1 MATLLP
7 LPASILPIKIP
18 TFRLVVICL
27 AAMSV
32 GLSMAIISVA
42 KLLLLLCAL
51 YILSSALLRTSGAS
65 TEPKAEAT
73 RLTPPAVLIVLFAF
87 ALSLLWTIA
96 PDADA
101 FGSVAKY
108 GKLLVVVLLTA
119 LIRERREALYA
130 LGFFA
135 LAQLFLVCS
144 SWALFLHWPV
154 PWATSNMAVKE
165 YAVFSSYLDQG
176 IMGAVLAA
184 ICWHL
189 RDLVPGRFGRHLA
202 IATAVLALSNV
213 LFVLSGRSGHV
224 VAIAMLSLAIM
235 WQLPKR
241 LRALVVLLPFLLAL
255 ALFLSSA
262 KVRDRLTMAK
272 NEVQS
277 YSSQQKSDTSSG
289 IRLELWRKAIVI
301 ISDHPFA
308 GLGVGSWSTEY
319 NRVELQK
326 NPAHR
331 PIDGNGNPHQEYLQ
345 WGVQLGLPGMALL
358 LGLFAS
364 VLLDTRDME
373 PAVARAAQSTLAAL
387 MVACLFNSSLYDA
400 LIGDFFCVTLGL
412 LLALGA
418 GRQAMPRYTPYIR
431 SPDSTY
437 AA

>member
-1 MATLLP
+1 
-7 LPASILPIKIP
+7 
-18 TFRLVVICL
+18 
-27 AAMSV
+27 
-32 GLSMAIISVA
+32 MAIISVA

-51 YILSSALLRTSGAS
+51 YILSSALLKILLKTSGTPAQS
-65 TEPKAEAT
+65 RLGRT
-73 RLTPPAVLIVLFAF
+73 RLTPPAVLVTLFAF

-101 FGSVAKY
+101 WGSLAKY
-108 GKLLVVVLLTA
+108 GKLLVVVLLVA
-119 LIRERREALYA
+119 LVRERREAVCA
-130 LGFFA
+130 LGCFV
-135 LAQLFLVCS
+135 LAQMFLVAS

-154 PWATSNMAVKE
+154 PWATSNMAVRE

-189 RDLVPGRFGRHLA
+189 RSLVPGRFGKHLA
-202 IATAVLALSNV
+202 IAAALLALSNV

-241 LRALVVLLPFLLAL
+241 LRALVLLLPFLLAM
-255 ALFLSSA
+255 ALFMSSA
-262 KVRDRLTMAK
+262 KVRDRLTLAK

-277 YSSQQKSDTSSG
+277 YSTQQKSDTSSG
-289 IRLELWRKAIVI
+289 IRLELWRKAIDI
-301 ISDHPFA
+301 ISGHPLA

-319 NRVELQK
+319 NRVELKK
-326 NPAHR
+326 NPAHK

-345 WGVQLGLPGMALL
+345 WGVQLGLPGIALL
-358 LGLFAS
+358 IGLFTS
-364 VLLDTRDME
+364 VFLDTRDME

-418 GRQAMPRYTPYIR
+418 CRQAVQRPALHTKLPGN
-431 SPDSTY
+431 TC

>member
-1 MATLLP
+1 
-7 LPASILPIKIP
+7 
-18 TFRLVVICL
+18 
-27 AAMSV
+27 
-32 GLSMAIISVA
+32 MAIISIA
-42 KLLLLLCAL
+42 KLLLMLCAL
-51 YILSSALLRTSGAS
+51 WILSSALFRTSGAS
-65 TEPKAEAT
+65 TVPKAQPT
-73 RLTPPAVLIVLFAF
+73 RLTPPAVLITLFAF

-119 LIRERREALYA
+119 LIRDRREALYA
-130 LGFFA
+130 LGCFA

-154 PWATSNMAVKE
+154 PWATSNMALKE

-189 RDLVPGRFGRHLA
+189 RSWLPGRFGKHIA
-202 IATAVLALSNV
+202 IAAAVLAMVNV

-224 VAIAMLSLAIM
+224 VAIVMLSLAIT

-241 LRALVVLLPFLLAL
+241 FRALIVLLPFLLVT

-262 KVRDRLTMAK
+262 KVRERLTMVK
-272 NEVQS
+272 DEVQT
-277 YSSQQKSDTSSG
+277 YSTQQKSDTSSG
-289 IRLELWRKAIVI
+289 IRLELWRRAIVMI
-301 ISDHPFA
+301 ADHPLT

-319 NRVELQK
+319 NRVELEK
-326 NPAHR
+326 NPVQK
-331 PIDGNGNPHQEYLQ
+331 PINGNGNPHQEYLQ
-345 WGVQLGLPGMALL
+345 WGVQLGLPGIALL
-358 LGLFAS
+358 LGLFA
-364 VLLDTRDME
+364 VVFHDTRQLE
-373 PAVARAAQSTLAAL
+373 PDVARAAQSTLVAL

-412 LLALGA
+412 LLALGTY
-418 GRQAMPRYTPYIR
+418 RQPI
-431 SPDSTY
+431 PDISLSDNRRT
-437 AA
+437 A

>member
-1 MATLLP
+1 M
-7 LPASILPIKIP
+7 
-18 TFRLVVICL
+18 
-27 AAMSV
+27 
-32 GLSMAIISVA
+32 ISVA

-51 YILSSALLRTSGAS
+51 CIFSSALLRALAISA
-65 TEPKAEAT
+65 EPKAQPTAQSIQ
-73 RLTPPAVLIVLFAF
+73 LTPPAVLITLCAF

-101 FGSVAKY
+101 WGSVAKY
-108 GKLLVVVLLTA
+108 GKLLVVVLLMA
-119 LIRERREALYA
+119 LIRDRREALYA
-130 LGFFA
+130 LSWFV
-135 LAQLFLVCS
+135 LAQFFLVFS
-144 SWALFLHWPV
+144 SWALFLHLPV
-154 PWATSNMAVKE
+154 PWATSNMALKE

-189 RDLVPGRFGRHLA
+189 RNLVPGRFGRHIA
-202 IATAVLALSNV
+202 IAAAVLTLLNV

-235 WQLPKR
+235 WQLPTR
-241 LRALVVLLPFLLAL
+241 LRALVLLLPFLLAT

-262 KVRDRLTMAK
+262 KVRERLTMVK

-277 YSSQQKSDTSSG
+277 YSSQHKSDTSSG
-289 IRLELWRKAIVI
+289 IRLELWREAIAI
-301 ISDHPFA
+301 IADHPFA

-319 NRVELQK
+319 NRLELKK
-326 NPAHR
+326 NPAQR

-345 WGVQLGLPGMALL
+345 WGVQLGLPGIALL

-364 VLLDTRDME
+364 VFLDTRHME

-412 LLALGA
+412 LLALGIYPKLGPKSA
-418 GRQAMPRYTPYIR
+418 LKPVLDLRPSDKRR
-431 SPDSTY
+431 

>member
-1 MATLLP
+1 M
-7 LPASILPIKIP
+7 
-18 TFRLVVICL
+18 
-27 AAMSV
+27 
-32 GLSMAIISVA
+32 ISVA

-51 YILSSALLRTSGAS
+51 CIFFSALLKALVTSA
-65 TEPKAEAT
+65 EPKAQPTAESV
-73 RLTPPAVLIVLFAF
+73 RLTPPAVLITLCAF

-101 FGSVAKY
+101 WGSVAKY
-108 GKLLVVVLLTA
+108 GKLLVVVLLMA
-119 LIRERREALYA
+119 LIRDRREALYA
-130 LGFFA
+130 LSWFV

-144 SWALFLHWPV
+144 SWALFLHLPV
-154 PWATSNMAVKE
+154 PWATSNMALKE

-189 RDLVPGRFGRHLA
+189 RNLVPGRFGRHIA
-202 IATAVLALSNV
+202 IAAAVLTLLNV

-241 LRALVVLLPFLLAL
+241 LRALVLLLPFLLAI

-262 KVRDRLTMAK
+262 KVRERLTMVK

-277 YSSQQKSDTSSG
+277 YSSQHKSDTSSG
-289 IRLELWRKAIVI
+289 IRLELWREAIAI
-301 ISDHPFA
+301 IADHPFA

-319 NRVELQK
+319 NRLELKK
-326 NPAHR
+326 NPVR
-331 PIDGNGNPHQEYLQ
+331 KPIDGNGNPHQEYLQ
-345 WGVQLGLPGMALL
+345 WGVQLGLPGIALL

-364 VLLDTRDME
+364 VFSDTRHME

-412 LLALGA
+412 LLALGIYPKLGPKSA
-418 GRQAMPRYTPYIR
+418 LKPVLDLRPSDKRR
-431 SPDSTY
+431 

>member
-1 MATLLP
+1 
-7 LPASILPIKIP
+7 
-18 TFRLVVICL
+18 
-27 AAMSV
+27 
-32 GLSMAIISVA
+32 MAIISLA

-51 YILSSALLRTSGAS
+51 YILSSALLRTSGTS
-65 TEPKAEAT
+65 TEPKAEPT
-73 RLTPPAVLIVLFAF
+73 RLTPPAVLIALFAF
-87 ALSLLWTIA
+87 ALSLLWTTA
-96 PDADA
+96 PDGDA
-101 FGSVAKY
+101 WGSVAKY
-108 GKLLVVVLLTA
+108 GKLLVVVLLMV
-119 LIRERREALYA
+119 LIRERREALCA
-130 LGFFA
+130 LGCFA
-135 LAQLFLVCS
+135 LAQLFLVFS

-189 RDLVPGRFGRHLA
+189 RDLVPGRFGRHIA
-202 IATAVLALSNV
+202 IAAAVLAMSNV

-224 VAIAMLSLAIM
+224 VAIAVLSLAIM

-241 LRALVVLLPFLLAL
+241 LRALVVLLPFLLAM

-272 NEVQS
+272 SEVQS
-277 YSSQQKSDTSSG
+277 YSSQQKSVTSSG

-319 NRVELQK
+319 NRVELQR
-326 NPAHR
+326 NPEHR

-345 WGVQLGLPGMALL
+345 WGVQLGLPGVALL

-364 VLLDTRDME
+364 VFLDTRHME
-373 PAVARAAQSTLAAL
+373 PSVARAAQSTLAAL

-418 GRQAMPRYTPYIR
+418 GRQPVPRHSLDTKL
-431 SPDSTY
+431 PDSTY

>member
-1 MATLLP
+1 
-7 LPASILPIKIP
+7 
-18 TFRLVVICL
+18 
-27 AAMSV
+27 
-32 GLSMAIISVA
+32 MAIVSIA

-51 YILSSALLRTSGAS
+51 FILSSTLLKTSGTSVA
-65 TEPKAEAT
+65 PKAKST

-87 ALSLLWTIA
+87 ALSMLWTTA

-101 FGSVAKY
+101 WGSLAKY
-108 GKLLVVVLLTA
+108 GKLLVVVLLMV

-130 LGFFA
+130 LGCFA
-135 LAQLFLVCS
+135 LAQLFLVLS
-144 SWALFLHWPV
+144 SWALFLNWSV

-189 RDLVPGRFGRHLA
+189 RDLVPGRFGRHIAIAAASLA
-202 IATAVLALSNV
+202 ISNV

-241 LRALVVLLPFLLAL
+241 LRALVLLLPFVLAT

-262 KVRDRLTMAK
+262 KVRDRLTLAK
-272 NEVQS
+272 SEAQS
-277 YSSQQKSDTSSG
+277 YSSRHKSDTSTG
-289 IRLELWRKAIVI
+289 IRLELWRKAVVI
-301 ISDHPFA
+301 ISNHPFA

-326 NPAHR
+326 NPAH
-331 PIDGNGNPHQEYLQ
+331 PSIAGNGNPHQEYLQ
-345 WGVQLGLPGMALL
+345 WGVQLGLPGVALL
-358 LGLFAS
+358 LGLFTS
-364 VLLDTRDME
+364 VFLDTRNMQ
-373 PAVARAAQSTLAAL
+373 PSVARAAQSTLAAL

-412 LLALGA
+412 LLALGS
-418 GRQAMPRYTPYIR
+418 GRQAVPLDIVDTEL
-431 SPDSTY
+431 PDKSC